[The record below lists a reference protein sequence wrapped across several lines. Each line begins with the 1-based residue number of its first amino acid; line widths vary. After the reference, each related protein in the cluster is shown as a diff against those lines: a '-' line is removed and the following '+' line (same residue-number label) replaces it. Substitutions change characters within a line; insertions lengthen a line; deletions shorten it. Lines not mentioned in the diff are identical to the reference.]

1 MNATDIISL
10 VMSLIGVGSFCA
22 VFTILFAKYTK
33 SSIRETQEGKRD
45 IELIDQEITEQD
57 MKTKRR
63 RKVVSIAGNVIFY
76 SFLALIIPLFGIAL
90 VNKVKG
96 NLVGIGD
103 EAMIVVASGSMSYKN
118 DANKDYLEDEEK
130 RKEYNLDNQFS
141 RYDIL
146 FVKGVKEESD
156 VHLYDVI
163 AFYNVDAKAIYIH
176 RVIKIDSS
184 SNGTTRY
191 TTRGDAN
198 NANDPKTI
206 GFSDIKGV
214 YQNKKINGL
223 GMIILFFQ
231 SPHGIITVLS
241 VVYSI
246 WMFNHYAGKI
256 EKSEK
261 QRTSILS
268 AIVSDV
274 SLGKQKDLFSN
285 FVETIYYGGF
295 AYRFN
300 EKGFLGKEETNQPAD
315 GTLRKVVEIPSGSA
329 SKSYDLSPSKE
340 LTEEEGSRYDEDDLM
355 SDLEDSHKD
364 Y

>member
-1 MNATDIISL
+1 MSPTDIISL

-22 VFTILFAKYTK
+22 VFTILFAKYAK
-33 SSIRETQEGKRD
+33 SSIRETKEGKRD

-57 MKTKRR
+57 IKTKKR
-63 RKVVSIAGNVIFY
+63 RKAVSIAGNVIFY
-76 SFLALIIPLFGIAL
+76 SFLVLIIPLFGIAL

-118 DANKDYLEDEEK
+118 EANKDYLEDEQK

-146 FVKGVKEESD
+146 FMKSVKEESD

-163 AFYNVDAKAIYIH
+163 AFRNSKNVTIIH
-176 RVIKIDSS
+176 RVVEITVNSS
-184 SNGTTRY
+184 GTAEYKTC
-191 TTRGDAN
+191 GDAN
-198 NANDPKTI
+198 PIRDTEPIT
-206 GFSDIKGV
+206 FSDIKGV

-261 QRTSILS
+261 QRAQLLS

-274 SLGKQKDLFSN
+274 SLGKQKDLSSN
-285 FVETIYYGGF
+285 FVETIYYEGW

-315 GTLRKVVEIPSGSA
+315 GTLRKVVETPSGSD
-329 SKSYDLSPSKE
+329 SKSYDLSPAKE
-340 LTEEEGSRYDEDDLM
+340 LTEEEGSRYDEEDLLR
-355 SDLEDSHKD
+355 DLKDSHKD